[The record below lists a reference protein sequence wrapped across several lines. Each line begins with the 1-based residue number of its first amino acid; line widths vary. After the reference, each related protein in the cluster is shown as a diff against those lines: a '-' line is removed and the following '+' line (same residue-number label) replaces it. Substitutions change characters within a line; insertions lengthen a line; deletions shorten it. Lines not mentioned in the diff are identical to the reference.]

1 MGARQAMTNLKRKP
15 HNPKKLTKA
24 ELRIG
29 PRPLPLY
36 LALAHMLWLSLP
48 AASQILKNDLPNLK
62 ALESLLPKNLQQK
75 RKQLREH
82 LQILKGQIL
91 KGQILKGQILKGQQQ
106 QQHDANAEPAF
117 DEALH
122 SLAATQ
128 YKTFLDALTRYRS
141 STIAREANEPPVVWS
156 AGGTRLLD
164 FSAKKYSKPV
174 VLVIPS
180 LINRYHVL
188 DIDKEQSFVRA
199 LAAQGFRPLLLDWG
213 VPGSEEA
220 NFSFDDYLSKR
231 LFSALNLAKKMQGGP
246 VHVIGYCM
254 GGLLAAALATHA
266 SDAIRSLTFLAT
278 PWDFQADGGEQA
290 ARVKK
295 MLPQIEPILQTQG
308 ELPIDVLQCFFISLQ
323 PFAILDKFLRFAAM
337 KPRSTEERA
346 FILIED
352 WVNEGVPLVG
362 KVARTCLQGWYIE
375 NTPVLGTWKVLGKA
389 IRPQDIK
396 LPSLHVI
403 PQNDKIVPPAS
414 AKVLAGAMRQ
424 ATVIQ
429 PEFGHISMMVNGAA
443 RDKVWPEL
451 FSWLASH

>member
-1 MGARQAMTNLKRKP
+1 MTNPKPEPRKP
-15 HNPKKLTKA
+15 SKA

-48 AASQILKNDLPNLK
+48 AASQILKSDLPNLK
-62 ALESLLPKNLQQK
+62 AAERLLPESLRQK
-75 RKQLREH
+75 RKQLRQH
-82 LQILKGQIL
+82 WQTLKAQSL
-91 KGQILKGQILKGQQQ
+91 KVGAQKPQS
-106 QQHDANAEPAF
+106 ANAKQDSAEERF
-117 DEALH
+117 DAALH
-122 SLAATQ
+122 ALATTQ
-128 YKTFLDALTRYRS
+128 YQAFLDALTRYRGS
-141 STIAREANEPPVVWS
+141 AIARDVDEPQTLWR
-156 AGGTRLLD
+156 AGTTRLLD
-164 FSAKKYSKPV
+164 FSTKKSAKPV

-188 DIDKEQSFVRA
+188 DMDAQQSFVRA
-199 LAAQGFRPLLLDWG
+199 LAEKGFRPLLLDWD
-213 VPGSEEA
+213 VPGKEESG
-220 NFSFDDYLSKR
+220 FSFDDYLSTR
-231 LFSALNLAKKMQGGP
+231 LFPALNIANKMQNGP

-266 SDAIRSLTFLAT
+266 GDAIRSLMFLAT
-278 PWDFQADGGEQA
+278 PWDFHADGGEQS
-290 ARVKK
+290 ARVQK
-295 MLPQIEPILQTQG
+295 MLPHIEPILKTRNDIPG

-337 KPRSTEERA
+337 KPRSAEERA
-346 FILIED
+346 FVLIED

-362 KVARTCLQGWYIE
+362 KVAEACLQGWYIE
-375 NTPVLGTWKVLGKA
+375 NTPAKGAWKVLGKT
-389 IRPQDIK
+389 IRPQDIR

-414 AKVLAGAMRQ
+414 AKALAGAMRQ

-429 PEFGHISMMVNGAA
+429 PEFGHISMMVNAAA

-451 FSWLASH
+451 FSWLASR